1 MRGKGPETEMSD
13 DLGSDLSETTQS
25 QPANG
30 TGASVRMRGQ
40 AEDIPFDLIE
50 LLFFAYRDFVSDPD
64 RILEQ
69 YGFGRAHHRVLHF
82 VNRRAGLTIAT
93 LLDILKIT
101 KQSLNRVLKE
111 LIEQGYI
118 ESRAG
123 DSDRRQR
130 LLYPTKRGAELAL
143 DLALL
148 QSKRITQALAET
160 GPHHRDAIEAYL
172 MALINSSERSD
183 VDRHIHAAANRT
195 GRDQQG

>member
-1 MRGKGPETEMSD
+1 MSN
-13 DLGSDLSETTQS
+13 DLGSNQTEAAADTPGLVPDHAPHGLS
-25 QPANG
+25 ANQ
-30 TGASVRMRGQ
+30 TSPLAHPH
-40 AEDIPFDLIE
+40 AIPVDLIE

-82 VNRRAGLTIAT
+82 VNRRAGLTIAA
-93 LLDILKIT
+93 LLDILQIT

-130 LLYPTKRGAELAL
+130 LLFPTPRGEKLAL
-143 DLALL
+143 DLAML
-148 QSKRITQALAET
+148 QSKRITQALQDT
-160 GPHHRDAIEAYL
+160 GPHQRGVIEAYL
-172 MALINSSERSD
+172 LALINPA
-183 VDRHIHAAANRT
+183 DRADIDSHIHDVLHRT
-195 GRDQQG
+195 EEEGHR

>member
-1 MRGKGPETEMSD
+1 MKMKYVNNADLKKLTGHQRLRGKGPETEMSD

-64 RILEQ
+64 RILEE

-93 LLDILKIT
+93 CSIF
-101 KQSLNRVLKE
+101 
-111 LIEQGYI
+111 
-118 ESRAG
+118 SRSPNKA
-123 DSDRRQR
+123 SI
-130 LLYPTKRGAELAL
+130 AC
-143 DLALL
+143 
-148 QSKRITQALAET
+148 SK
-160 GPHHRDAIEAYL
+160 
-172 MALINSSERSD
+172 S
-183 VDRHIHAAANRT
+183 
-195 GRDQQG
+195 

>member
-1 MRGKGPETEMSD
+1 MS
-13 DLGSDLSETTQS
+13 
-25 QPANG
+25 
-30 TGASVRMRGQ
+30 
-40 AEDIPFDLIE
+40 
-50 LLFFAYRDFVSDPD
+50 LLPPRRNSLPV
-64 RILEQ
+64 Q

-130 LLYPTKRGAELAL
+130 LLFPTPRGEKLAY

-148 QSKRITQALAET
+148 QSQRITQALKET
-160 GPHHRDAIEAYL
+160 GSQHRTAIETYL
-172 MALINSSERSD
+172 MALINPAERAD
-183 VDRHIHAAANRT
+183 IDRHIHAATAHAK
-195 GRDQQG
+195 QEPSA

>member
-1 MRGKGPETEMSD
+1 MSN
-13 DLGSDLSETTQS
+13 DLG
-25 QPANG
+25 ANQ
-30 TGASVRMRGQ
+30 TGATADMNGRVANHAPAPPATKQHNTVTQ
-40 AEDIPFDLIE
+40 ADAIPFDLIE

-82 VNRRAGLTIAT
+82 VNRRAGLTIAA

-130 LLYPTKRGAELAL
+130 LLFPTPRGEKLAH

-148 QSKRITQALAET
+148 QSQRVTQALRET
-160 GPHHRDAIEAYL
+160 GPQHRTVIEAYL
-172 MALINSSERSD
+172 MALINPAERAD
-183 VDRHIHAAANRT
+183 IDGHIHEAT
-195 GRDQQG
+195 GLVKQERHR

>member
-1 MRGKGPETEMSD
+1 MSHNLGL
-13 DLGSDLSETTQS
+13 DLTKAASG
-25 QPANG
+25 QPNTKTAPPLHPHIE
-30 TGASVRMRGQ
+30 AVP
-40 AEDIPFDLIE
+40 IPFDLIE

-82 VNRRAGLTIAT
+82 VNRRSGLTIAT

-123 DSDRRQR
+123 ESDRRQR
-130 LLYPTKRGAELAL
+130 LLFPTARGAQLAH

-148 QSKRITQALAET
+148 QSKRISSALEET
-160 GPHHRDAIEAYL
+160 GPQHREAIEAYL
-172 MALINSSERSD
+172 MALINPSERAD
-183 VDRHIHAAANRT
+183 IDRHIHAASNLTPREPP
-195 GRDQQG
+195 R

>member
-1 MRGKGPETEMSD
+1 MSN
-13 DLGSDLSETTQS
+13 DLGSNQRDAAADTHGLTPDHVPPIVSDHLSNPPDPS
-25 QPANG
+25 QA
-30 TGASVRMRGQ
+30 
-40 AEDIPFDLIE
+40 IPFDLIE

-82 VNRRAGLTIAT
+82 VNRRAGLTIAA
-93 LLDILKIT
+93 LLDILQIT

-123 DSDRRQR
+123 ASDRRQR
-130 LLYPTKRGAELAL
+130 LLFPTPRGEKLAR

-148 QSKRITQALAET
+148 QSKRITQALEET
-160 GPHHRDAIEAYL
+160 GPHHRAVIEAYL
-172 MALINSSERSD
+172 LALINPAERADIDS
-183 VDRHIHAAANRT
+183 HIHDALHRT
-195 GRDQQG
+195 EEERHR

>member
-1 MRGKGPETEMSD
+1 MNNDLETDQTGFIAETRGP
-13 DLGSDLSETTQS
+13 GSDHVPASPPQKQLTSPTTSE
-25 QPANG
+25 A
-30 TGASVRMRGQ
+30 
-40 AEDIPFDLIE
+40 IPFDLIE

-130 LLYPTKRGAELAL
+130 LLFPTPRGEKLAY

-148 QSKRITQALAET
+148 QSQRITQALKET
-160 GPHHRDAIEAYL
+160 GSQHRTAIETYL
-172 MALINSSERSD
+172 MALINPAERAD
-183 VDRHIHAAANRT
+183 IDRHIHAATAHAK
-195 GRDQQG
+195 QEPSA

>member
-1 MRGKGPETEMSD
+1 MADIISAQELGDGETV
-13 DLGSDLSETTQS
+13 
-25 QPANG
+25 A
-30 TGASVRMRGQ
+30 
-40 AEDIPFDLIE
+40 LIE
-50 LLFFAYRDFVSDPD
+50 LLFFAYRDFTTRPD
-64 RILEQ
+64 AILATQ
-69 YGFGRAHHRVLHF
+69 NMGRAHHRVLHF

-172 MALINSSERSD
+172 MALINPAERSD
-183 VDRHIHAAANRT
+183 IDRHIHTASSKT
-195 GRDQQG
+195 KTDHPQ

>member
-1 MRGKGPETEMSD
+1 MD
-13 DLGSDLSETTQS
+13 NDLGPNQAGLATDETGRGPDHAPLPLSPTPTE
-25 QPANG
+25 A
-30 TGASVRMRGQ
+30 
-40 AEDIPFDLIE
+40 IPFDLIE

-64 RILEQ
+64 RILEK
-69 YGFGRAHHRVLHF
+69 YSFGRAHHRVLHF
-82 VNRRAGLTIAT
+82 VNRRAGLTIAA

-130 LLYPTKRGAELAL
+130 LLFPTPRGEKLAH

-148 QSKRITQALAET
+148 QSKRITQALSET
-160 GPHHRDAIEAYL
+160 GAHNRVVVETYL
-172 MALINSSERSD
+172 MALINPAERGDIDS
-183 VDRHIHAAANRT
+183 HIHSATRI
-195 GRDQQG
+195 GQQGRLP

>member
-1 MRGKGPETEMSD
+1 MSD
-13 DLGSDLSETTQS
+13 DLGSDLTETEISPRATS
-25 QPANG
+25 TG
-30 TGASVRMRGQ
+30 TALLTRDQ
-40 AEDIPFDLIE
+40 AQEIPFDLIE

-130 LLYPTKRGAELAL
+130 LLFPTKRGAELAL
-143 DLALL
+143 DLASL

-160 GPHHRDAIEAYL
+160 GPQHRAAIEAYL
-172 MALINSSERSD
+172 MALINASERAD
-183 VDRHIHAAANRT
+183 VDRHIHAAANRIE
-195 GRDQQG
+195 REH

>member
-1 MRGKGPETEMSD
+1 LAHPH
-13 DLGSDLSETTQS
+13 
-25 QPANG
+25 A
-30 TGASVRMRGQ
+30 
-40 AEDIPFDLIE
+40 IPFDLIE

-82 VNRRAGLTIAT
+82 VNRRAGLTIAA
-93 LLDILKIT
+93 LLDILQIT

-130 LLYPTKRGAELAL
+130 LLFPTPRGEKLAL
-143 DLALL
+143 DLAML
-148 QSKRITQALAET
+148 QSKRITQALQDT
-160 GPHHRDAIEAYL
+160 GPHQRGVIEAYL
-172 MALINSSERSD
+172 LALINPSD
-183 VDRHIHAAANRT
+183 RADIDSHIHDVLHRT
-195 GRDQQG
+195 EEEGHR

>member
-1 MRGKGPETEMSD
+1 MSD
-13 DLGSDLSETTQS
+13 DLGADKAGYERFPQGAPPPHALTTPSHGAGET
-25 QPANG
+25 
-30 TGASVRMRGQ
+30 
-40 AEDIPFDLIE
+40 IPFDLIE

-64 RILEQ
+64 RILEH

-123 DSDRRQR
+123 NSDRRQR
-130 LLYPTKRGAELAL
+130 LLFPTARGEKLAL

-148 QSKRITQALAET
+148 QSKRITEALAQT
-160 GPHHRDAIEAYL
+160 GPQHRQAIEAYL
-172 MALINSSERSD
+172 MALINPAERAD
-183 VDRHIHAAANRT
+183 IDHHIHMATHHSHGQERP
-195 GRDQQG
+195 R